1 MRPIKWTAPDVFRL
15 LFFLGVGT
23 CLYAQPTATAT
34 PRFEVAAVKPCA
46 SNAGPGRSER
56 KADGFK
62 SSPDRLH
69 LPCQT
74 LMSLIQWAYVNFAND
89 RFNPLGSVPISGGP
103 PWIRA
108 DLFTIDAKAERPEP
122 RGTMNGPMLRALLE
136 QRFKLKIH
144 TESKEMPVY
153 ALTVAKSGAKLQV
166 SKRDCVVLDPEH
178 PPPPIQPD
186 KPFPT
191 ICGMGRLNGQG
202 WEAFAVMMGQ
212 FARLLSDYADRKV
225 VDRTGLSGTYDIHFN
240 LSPEDLG
247 VSPDAAP
254 NDGPAVGPADVFARV
269 RASVH
274 KIGLRLEPSRA
285 REDMLMIDAAETPC
299 GN

>member
-1 MRPIKWTAPDVFRL
+1 MRLRWR
-15 LFFLGVGT
+15 
-23 CLYAQPTATAT
+23 
-34 PRFEVAAVKPCA
+34 
-46 SNAGPGRSER
+46 
-56 KADGFK
+56 
-62 SSPDRLH
+62 
-69 LPCQT
+69 
-74 LMSLIQWAYVNFAND
+74 
-89 RFNPLGSVPISGGP
+89 
-103 PWIRA
+103 
-108 DLFTIDAKAERPEP
+108 KAERSF
-122 RGTMNGPMLRALLE
+122 RSRNAIALFSIRNIRRLRYSLTN
-136 QRFKLKIH
+136 RFRR
-144 TESKEMPVY
+144 S
-153 ALTVAKSGAKLQV
+153 A
-166 SKRDCVVLDPEH
+166 
-178 PPPPIQPD
+178 
-186 KPFPT
+186 
-191 ICGMGRLNGQG
+191 GMGRLNGQG

-285 REDMLMIDAAETPC
+285 PEDMLMIDAAETPC